1 MTALDPRQRLLYA
14 STLLLKAK
22 ITDALS
28 VNPIFDKVQLFFVT
42 KSTLLLTVQDFVYS
56 WQKI

>member
-14 STLLLKAK
+14 STPLLKAK